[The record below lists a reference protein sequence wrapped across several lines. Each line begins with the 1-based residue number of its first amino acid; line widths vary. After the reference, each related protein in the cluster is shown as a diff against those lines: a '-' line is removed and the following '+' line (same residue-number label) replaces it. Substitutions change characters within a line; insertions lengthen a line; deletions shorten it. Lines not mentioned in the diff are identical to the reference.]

1 MLKYAKILVYTKLE
15 GSNAMNF
22 YQKKYTVLV
31 VEDEEIITEA
41 IKKSIDTFEE
51 FELIDITDGEDE
63 ALEIAKAKHPDIIL
77 VDIDINQ
84 GCGQSLM
91 RIIKSDKYFKN
102 HMPFLY
108 AITAYTSSE
117 KRRQLKRY
125 ADDTFIKRTP
135 FHADRLFS
143 QLLFKIF
150 DLANQENNFHQNEEQ
165 RVKNIIK
172 QELEMYAYKP
182 RTNDQRKYITH
193 MVYLTIIT
201 PDDKREPTLKQL
213 QEIVVKNYR
222 LKSTASLNTSL
233 DRYIKDIYEL
243 TPPEKLKN
251 MNDFFSEDNKPSVSH
266 FLDQIVSRI
275 KAKI

>member
-1 MLKYAKILVYTKLE
+1 
-15 GSNAMNF
+15 MNF
-22 YQKKYTVLV
+22 YQKRYTVLV

-41 IKKSIDTFEE
+41 IKKSIDAFEE

-91 RIIKSDKYFKN
+91 RIIRSDKYFKN

-125 ADDTFIKRTP
+125 ADDIFIKRTP

-172 QELEMYAYKP
+172 QELEMYVYKP

-201 PDDKREPTLKQL
+201 PDDKCEPTLKQL

-266 FLDQIVSRI
+266 FLDHIVNRV
-275 KAKI
+275 KTKH